1 MDGISALI
9 KETPEWPLTPSTREK
24 IATCEPERE
33 LAWEREL
40 ANTMVLDFPASGAV
54 RNKHVTLTSHSV
66 YSISVRAVQMD

>member
-9 KETPEWPLTPSTREK
+9 RDSRVTPHTFHQRKDS
-24 IATCEPERE
+24 TCEPERE

-40 ANTMVLDFPASGAV
+40 ASAMVLDFPASGAV
-54 RNKHVTLTSHSV
+54 RNKHVTLISHSV